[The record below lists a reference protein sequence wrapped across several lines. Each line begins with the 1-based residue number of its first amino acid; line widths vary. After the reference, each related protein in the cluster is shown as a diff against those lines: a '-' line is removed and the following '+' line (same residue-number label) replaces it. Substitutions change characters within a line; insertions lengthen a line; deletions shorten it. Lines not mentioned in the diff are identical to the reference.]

1 MEDAEGLS
9 ANPRVGALTVGV
21 WTGASSQPAPN
32 NLPRQVTPLIG
43 RGGDLHKVTRLVR
56 AHPLTT
62 LVGTGGVGKTR
73 LAIRA
78 GEALLEESG
87 DGVWLVELAA
97 LNDPASV
104 VQAIASTFSLGER
117 DAESLLDVVLRY
129 LQSRRLVIIVDN
141 CEHLVNEAARVIDA
155 IVLNAPHVRILATSR
170 EPLSIA
176 AEHIYRV
183 PSLAVP
189 SKNALSAEEARRY
202 AAVALFAERA
212 EAAHPDFELTD
223 SIAPVVGEIC
233 KRFDGIPLAIEVAA
247 ARVLALTPH
256 YLLHRLDEHFAV
268 LASDTRSALP
278 RQQTMHALID
288 WSYDLLSEQEQQLF
302 RRVAI
307 FAGGWT
313 LDAAE
318 TVCADETAD
327 ILDRLTSLVEKSLV
341 VADVAPDSTRYRLLE
356 STRAVALEKLT
367 ATGER
372 EPLSRRHAEYFL
384 QSARAIRDPE
394 LHNYRAALEWADR
407 RYYGASLN
415 TTPQRQ
421 LP

>member
-9 ANPRVGALTVGV
+9 ASSDFGRLLRHRSAIPRVGAVTVGPS
-21 WTGASSQPAPN
+21 TGASPQPAPN

-43 RGGDLHKVTRLVR
+43 RQGDLNKVVRLVR

-78 GEALLEESG
+78 GETLLEESR

-97 LNDPASV
+97 LNEPASV
-104 VQAIASTFSLGER
+104 VQAIASTLSLGER
-117 DAESLLDVVLRY
+117 DDEPLLDVVSQY
-129 LQSRRLVIIVDN
+129 LQSRRLVLIVDN
-141 CEHLVNEAARVIDA
+141 CEHLVDEAARVIDA
-155 IVLNAPHVRILATSR
+155 IVQHAPNVRILATSR

-176 AEHIYRV
+176 AEHVYRV

-189 SKNALSAEEARRY
+189 SKNVLSAEEARRY
-202 AAVALFAERA
+202 AGVALFAERA

-223 SIAPVVGEIC
+223 DIAPVVGEIC
-233 KRFDGIPLAIEVAA
+233 KRLDGIPLAIEVAA

-256 YLLHRLDEHFAV
+256 LLLHRLEAHFAV
-268 LASDTRSALP
+268 LESDSRTALP

-288 WSYDLLSEQEQQLF
+288 WSYDLLSEQEQRLF

-313 LDAAE
+313 LGAAE
-318 TVCADETAD
+318 TVCADESAD

-341 VADVAPDSTRYRLLE
+341 VADIATDSTRYRLLE
-356 STRAVALEKLT
+356 ATRAVALEKLT

-372 EPLSRRHAEYFL
+372 ESLSRRHAEYRK
-384 QSARAIRDPE
+384 S
-394 LHNYRAALEWADR
+394 
-407 RYYGASLN
+407 G
-415 TTPQRQ
+415 
-421 LP
+421 